1 MHACIAWRLRGVI
14 VVCTYA
20 AWRGCGDSSVEW
32 KRESKEEAHKAKSK
46 RVMACG
52 KSSETLLS
60 RRLVVMTGVKSR
72 GKHP

>member
-1 MHACIAWRLRGVI
+1 MQLGG
-14 VVCTYA
+14 A
-20 AWRGCGDSSVEW
+20 AAIHQWSGSE
-32 KRESKEEAHKAKSK
+32 EEAHKAKSK

-52 KSSETLLS
+52 RSGETLLS